1 MSYASGKY
9 AYFICD
15 TCGFRYRYTTARQE
29 WNNSKVCH
37 ECFEVKH
44 PQLNPPPLSA
54 DAEALHQPRPE
65 VRLPQT
71 QLGLV
76 KTTNQA
82 AAGMTFQSDP
92 IGSKLEGTNGTANI
106 GSVTVS
112 IT

>member
-1 MSYASGKY
+1 MAFASGRFSR
-9 AYFICD
+9 AICD
-15 TCGFRYRYTTARQE
+15 RCGQEYKYQQLKKE
-29 WNNSKVCH
+29 WNGLFVCP
-37 ECFEVKH
+37 ECYEPKH
-44 PQLNPPPLSA
+44 PQLDPPPLTA

-65 VRLPQT
+65 VDLPQT

-92 IGSKLEGTNGTANI
+92 IGSKLEGIRAVTSL
-106 GSVTVS
+106 GSITVS

>member
-29 WNNSKVCH
+29 WSGNKVCH
-37 ECFEVKH
+37 ECFETKH
-44 PQLNPPPLSA
+44 PQLNPPSVSV
-54 DAEALHQPRPE
+54 DSEALHQPRPE

-71 QLGLV
+71 QLGLI

-92 IGSKLEGTNGTANI
+92 IGSKLEGTRAVTNL

>member
-1 MSYASGKY
+1 MSYASGKF

-15 TCGFRYRYTTARQE
+15 VCGFRYRYTNARMT
-29 WNNSKVCH
+29 WDNTKVCH
-37 ECFEVKH
+37 ECYEPKH
-44 PQLNPPPLSA
+44 PQLDPPPITA

-65 VRLPQT
+65 VDLPQT

-76 KTTNQA
+76 KTTNA
-82 AAGMTFQSDP
+82 SAAGMTFQSDP
-92 IGSKLEGTNGTANI
+92 IGSKLEGQEITSAL